1 MQGRRRLPHNIIRT
15 ISKSGLCSRK
25 QALELVMAGKV
36 KINGKITLDP
46 GHKTRNSDQIL
57 VNEKP
62 LPKVKKRY
70 ILFHK
75 PAGFVTTR
83 KDELGRPTV
92 YEFLKDINDWVF
104 PVGRLDLDSEGLL
117 IFTNDTKF
125 GNVLTDPHYKINRT
139 YEVLITGHITDKDI
153 EKVLKGIDIGR
164 GEKTQPTSLKIL
176 SKNEDSAW
184 VEVSL
189 KEGKNRE
196 IRRLFEALNR
206 PVQRLIRTKFGP
218 FILGHIKSGKWHE
231 FEEIPPEISKL
242 TK

>member
-206 PVQRLIRTKFGP
+206 PVQRLIRTRFGP
-218 FILGHIKSGKWHE
+218 FNLGHIKSGKWHE